1 MSLVTMFIKKNLLY
15 SSFNG
20 VGEKICK
27 FNKRAFIFSHSFTS
41 HLIENILNFIFL
53 SLCLFYCSTNASN
66 ERTCIQVY
74 GVRCVTVL
82 RVVVEVT

>member
-1 MSLVTMFIKKNLLY
+1 MSLVTMFIKKILLY

-27 FNKRAFIFSHSFTS
+27 FKKRANFTS
-41 HLIENILNFIFL
+41 YREYIKLDFFL

-66 ERTCIQVY
+66 ELTCIQVY